1 MTSLDTMPG
10 LVRDFERDPSNGA
23 DLLRAFMQHVAKVA
37 RPYPAA
43 YFALGQKTAD
53 AVDDLGNRSFTSCA
67 AIEKGRFPFSG
78 RRPFAAFVEEQ
89 FDGRTIR
96 YHAFYAK
103 LSITREILRDDYAFN
118 LRRDPVLRWRA
129 ELYADIGDILKRE
142 CTPVSQ
148 GRGVPPKW
156 ARTGSGIQMIRPLEV
171 AVARIRERS
180 TDDLSERVLAVL
192 EMAGPQT
199 QSRLTRVMEEV
210 LGTPATDETAA
221 TAVVGDA
228 DERLGIRSAVAAAWE
243 TLEPADRALIIALAQ
258 GASYEQLIEGHP
270 GLNNKVAVSRAVN
283 RVGSV
288 FLAVVVEAVGV
299 CATPDATP
307 RTLLEPVMAVLA
319 ELYPRDFA

>member
-1 MTSLDTMPG
+1 MNSHDTMPG
-10 LVRDFERDPSNGA
+10 LVEAFERDPSEGGA
-23 DLLRAFMQHVAKVA
+23 LLRAFMQHVAKVA

-53 AVDDLGNRSFTSCA
+53 AVDDLGNRSFSSCA

-142 CTPVSQ
+142 CTPVAQ

-156 ARTGSGIQMIRPLEV
+156 ARRGAGIQMIRPLEF
-171 AVARIRERS
+171 AVARVREQ
-180 TDDLSERVLAVL
+180 TTADLSERVLTVIEL
-192 EMAGPQT
+192 AGPQT
-199 QSRLTRVMEEV
+199 QSRLTQVMEDVIGAPE
-210 LGTPATDETAA
+210 ADEP
-221 TAVVGDA
+221 TAVSTAGDA
-228 DERLGIRSAVAAAWE
+228 DERLGIRSAVAAAWQ
-243 TLEPADRALIIALAQ
+243 TLEPTDKALIIALAQ

-270 GLNNKVAVSRAVN
+270 DLSNKVAVSRAVN

-288 FLAVVVEAVGV
+288 FLAVVLDAVGGK
-299 CATPDATP
+299 ATPEATP
-307 RTLLEPVMAVLA
+307 RALLEPIMAVLA